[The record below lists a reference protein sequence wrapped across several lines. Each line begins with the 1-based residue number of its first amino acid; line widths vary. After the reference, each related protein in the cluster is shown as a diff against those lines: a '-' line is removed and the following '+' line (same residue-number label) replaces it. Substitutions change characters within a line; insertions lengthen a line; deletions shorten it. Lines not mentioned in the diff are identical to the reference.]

1 MKLISYLHQGQSGW
15 GMVTNGGIVS
25 LASDAYPTLL
35 SALQAGKLN
44 EIAAAAKRQA
54 TTVQLA
60 EITFLPVVTNPGKI
74 FCVGH
79 NYEAHRVETERDPT
93 QHPLIFMRVA
103 ESQTGHNTAML
114 KPAESDNFDYE
125 GEIAVVIGKAGRR
138 IKEADAWQYVA
149 GYSAYNEGSVRD
161 WQKHTIQFTAGKNF
175 TATGAFGPWMVTR
188 GTGTDEIADGEELS
202 LQTRLNGQTMQ
213 STTTASLIFSI
224 PVLIEYISTFTSLQP
239 GDVIVTGTPG
249 GVGAKRVPPVWMKPG
264 DTVEIEVGKVGV
276 LVNSIAADAT
286 AF

>member
-25 LASDAYPTLL
+25 LASDTYPTLL

-188 GTGTDEIADGEELS
+188 GTGTDEIADAEELS

-224 PVLIEYISTFTSLQP
+224 PALIEYISTFTSLQP

>member
-188 GTGTDEIADGEELS
+188 GTGTDEIADAEELS